1 MKLRRYKPEDCA
13 ETARLFYETVHRVNA
28 RDYTPEQQNAWAPEP
43 AATEAWNDSLM
54 QHDSWVAT
62 ENGRIIGFADMDPTG
77 YLDRLYVR
85 HDFQRQGVAKA
96 LCDLLED
103 RFQGSRIS
111 THASITAKGFFEHRG
126 YRVIREQFVGRA
138 GVQMKNFIMV
148 KDREDP
154 QDPQKGAKNKVLV

>member
-1 MKLRRYKPEDCA
+1 MAGLLALP
-13 ETARLFYETVHRVNA
+13 
-28 RDYTPEQQNAWAPEP
+28 
-43 AATEAWNDSLM
+43 
-54 QHDSWVAT
+54 
-62 ENGRIIGFADMDPTG
+62 DMDPTG

-138 GVQMKNFIMV
+138 GVQMKNYIME
-148 KDREDP
+148 KDRENP